1 MSQEDPLEEEMATH
15 SSILAWGIPWTE
27 APGGLLSMGLQS
39 QTLLRNAHPCWYFSM
54 LPFHPASIQ
63 LPGHLLLSVSLSL
76 SHTHTHMQCWHM
88 LAYRVLDALLAQQE
102 TSRPKKKKAFP
113 AN

>member
-1 MSQEDPLEEEMATH
+1 MGQKDSLATH

-27 APGGLLSMGLQS
+27 APGGLLSVGLQS
-39 QTLLRNAHPCWYFSM
+39 QTLLSNAHPCWYFSM

-76 SHTHTHMQCWHM
+76 SLSHTHTHAM
-88 LAYRVLDALLAQQE
+88 LAYAGLQSFRCYVGATGNKQ
-102 TSRPKKKKAFP
+102 TKKKKAFP